1 MNYRHA
7 FHAGNF
13 ADVLKHVV
21 LTRIVEYL
29 KRKEAGF
36 FVLDTHAGRG
46 RYDLRGEEAERT
58 GEAIVGIGRLFGVA
72 VPESV
77 RPYLDAVGA
86 VQDEREA
93 LRWYPGSPRIVRAL
107 MRPQDR
113 LFAAELHP
121 EDAAALKAEFAGDRR
136 VRTFAIDG
144 YQAIKAY
151 LPPSE
156 RRGLVLIDPPFES
169 ADEFSRLVSAL
180 GDGLKRWA
188 TGTFLAWYPIKHR
201 RQVDDF
207 LSETAV
213 SCRPRPTLCIELLLR
228 RPDGILL
235 AGCGLVVV
243 NPPFVLEEEM
253 SGLLPFLAKALR
265 DGPAPTTRLE
275 WLNAPP

>member
-58 GEAIVGIGRLFGVA
+58 GEAAVGIGRLFGVA
-72 VPESV
+72 VPELV
-77 RPYLDAVGA
+77 HPYLDAVGA
-86 VQDEREA
+86 VQHEREA

-107 MRPQDR
+107 MRSQDR

-121 EDAAALKAEFAGDRR
+121 EDAAALKAEFAGDRQ
-136 VRTFAIDG
+136 VRTLAIDG
-144 YQAIKAY
+144 YQAIRAY

-180 GDGLKRWA
+180 GEGLKRWA
-188 TGTFLAWYPIKHR
+188 TGTFLVWYPIKHR

-207 LSETAV
+207 LSETAL

-243 NPPFVLEEEM
+243 NPPFVLGEEM
-253 SGLLPFLAKALR
+253 SGLLPFLAKTLR

-275 WLNAPP
+275 WLNAQL